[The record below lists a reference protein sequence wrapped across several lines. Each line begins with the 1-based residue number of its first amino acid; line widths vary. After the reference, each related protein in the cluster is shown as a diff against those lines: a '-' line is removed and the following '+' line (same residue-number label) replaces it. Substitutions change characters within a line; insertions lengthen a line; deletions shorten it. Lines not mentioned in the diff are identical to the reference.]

1 LIGMA
6 SFSSKW
12 ILSHSTWYKF
22 RRSRHHEAVDDELGA
37 GGILGYVTTTLEQL
51 ILVHLIRLVLK
62 TKPSLLNDILF
73 IKDGPLAFFGQT
85 ANLHK
90 PMRHLVGFLFRE
102 HDLFLAGLEKS
113 GAFVEHAHEIASLLE
128 PGQVLI
134 LDNDY
139 IYRYVIPGKADPA
152 NPYGQTT
159 YYGNKL
165 IFKAHGGSLHVMT
178 LPMEKVLSNAK
189 SSDFQN
195 LGVVLLNV
203 AKLKCDMYDDSLV
216 PVALVNKLV
225 SLANHPSAR
234 ILQKFAK
241 KTMANGSS

>member
-1 LIGMA
+1 M
-6 SFSSKW
+6 
-12 ILSHSTWYKF
+12 YK
-22 RRSRHHEAVDDELGA
+22 R
-37 GGILGYVTTTLEQL
+37 Q
-51 ILVHLIRLVLK
+51 
-62 TKPSLLNDILF
+62 
-73 IKDGPLAFFGQT
+73 
-85 ANLHK
+85 
-90 PMRHLVGFLFRE
+90 
-102 HDLFLAGLEKS
+102 
-113 GAFVEHAHEIASLLE
+113 
-128 PGQVLI
+128 
-134 LDNDY
+134 DY